1 MKMNERKNRKERK
14 KKYNWK
20 LIKRMKEKQK
30 AIDIIENE
38 KKERRNSIENEWKQ
52 RKTKNEKVRNRFE
65 NEWKKK
71 KYTWKLK

>member
-38 KKERRNSIENEWKQ
+38 KKERRNSIENEWKE